1 VNITYP
7 STNPTKSIG
16 SLLRQRREGS
26 GISQRDL
33 ADLTGLSVHTISD
46 IELAKGNPTLEV
58 IGKLCDCLGLEL
70 VLQPRKVEASTNA
83 V

>member
-1 VNITYP
+1 M
-7 STNPTKSIG
+7 NPIVSIG
-16 SLLRQRREGS
+16 SLLRQRREAS

-46 IELAKGNPTLEV
+46 IESAKGNPTLDV
-58 IGKLCDCLGLEL
+58 IGKLCDCLGFEL
-70 VLQPRKVEASTNA
+70 VLQPKKVEAST